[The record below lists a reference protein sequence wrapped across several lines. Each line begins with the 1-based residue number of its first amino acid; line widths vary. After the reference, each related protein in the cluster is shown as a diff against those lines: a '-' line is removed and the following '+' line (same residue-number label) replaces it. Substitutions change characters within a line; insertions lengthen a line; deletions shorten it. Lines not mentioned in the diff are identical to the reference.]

1 MVASRPTRGPSS
13 QLRVGKKVP
22 DFSIESFPAGR
33 FQLSKQTGT
42 TILLYFYPKDD
53 TPGCTLEGHDFNRLQ
68 KQFANLNTVI
78 YGISRDSVKSHEKFI
93 NKCGYRF
100 PLLSDPSE
108 VVCQLF
114 AVIKE
119 KNMYGKK
126 VFGIER
132 STFIIGPNQKLLAEF
147 RKVKAEGH
155 AEDMLKYLRDLN

>member
-1 MVASRPTRGPSS
+1 MAFRQAPGPNS
-13 QLRVGKKVP
+13 QVLVGKKVP
-22 DFSIESFPAGR
+22 DFSVESFPAGG
-33 FQLSKQTGT
+33 FQLAKQVGK
-42 TILLYFYPKDD
+42 TIILYFYPKDD

-108 VVCQLF
+108 SVCQLF

-132 STFIIGPNQKLLAEF
+132 STFIIGPDQKLIAEF
-147 RKVKAEGH
+147 RKLKAEGH
-155 AEDMLKYLRDLN
+155 AEDMLKYIQDLN